1 MREREVA
8 TCGEILS
15 IACDLGWV
23 EDLVEE
29 ALAGETEPSGA
40 NPTLSVH
47 VESARD
53 AFDVVGWEPLTRS
66 AWARGGNV
74 VIEDACSSGFD
85 LCLRGDVDRIEFVV
99 RWRPRLRGHAAATL
113 LRTRFILL
121 TRAVLLQYPALWRA
135 TIRGRA
141 PLHAVVCTAGQATPM
156 LAGPAGVGK
165 STLLQKELAAGGRA
179 ISDNVCVSDGA
190 TAWGLVEPLRVE
202 GAEGRAVTH
211 GRRETTMTRREES
224 LTPDLLVALRRDDL
238 DSPTVRTCGAATT
251 TRSLVAGTYMAG
263 ELRRF
268 WGFAATLA
276 AGTGLGPAHPPVD
289 SIAAALASRLPAV
302 EIVLPRQPGV
312 RLADLLNRAE
322 VTA

>member
-1 MREREVA
+1 MRERKVA
-8 TCGEILS
+8 TCGEQLS

-23 EDLVEE
+23 EDLVDE
-29 ALAGETEPSGA
+29 ALTGETTSSAA

-47 VESARD
+47 VESRRD
-53 AFDVVGWEPLTRS
+53 AFDVAGWEPVTRG

-85 LCLRGDVDRIEFVV
+85 LCLRGDVDRIEFVL
-99 RWRPRLRGHAAATL
+99 RWRPRLRGQAAATL

-121 TRAVLLQYPALWRA
+121 ARAVLLQYPALWRA

-141 PLHAVVCTAGQATPM
+141 PLHAVVCTAGKSTPM
-156 LAGPAGVGK
+156 VAGPGGVGK
-165 STLLQKELAAGGRA
+165 STLLQKELAAGGSA
-179 ISDNVCVSDGA
+179 ISDNVCVSDGT
-190 TAWGLVEPLRVE
+190 TAWGLLEPMRIE
-202 GAEGRAVTH
+202 GGQGRAVTH
-211 GRRETTMTRREES
+211 GRREIRISRRAES
-224 LTPDLLVALRRDDL
+224 KKPDVLVALRRDDV
-238 DSPTVRTCGAATT
+238 DTPTVRTCDAATT
-251 TRSLVAGTYMAG
+251 ARSLVGGTYMAG

-268 WGFAATLA
+268 WAFAATLA
-276 AGTGLGPAHPPVD
+276 AGTGLGPAHPPVE

-302 EIVLPRQPGV
+302 EIVLSRQPGV

>member
-1 MREREVA
+1 MRERRVA
-8 TCGEILS
+8 TCGELLS

-23 EDLVEE
+23 EDLIEE
-29 ALAGETEPSGA
+29 ALAGEAEPSA
-40 NPTLSVH
+40 ASPTLSVQ
-47 VESARD
+47 VEQTSAG
-53 AFDVVGWEPLTRS
+53 FDVAGWEPVTRG

-85 LCLRGDVDRIEFVV
+85 LCLRGDVDRIEFAV
-99 RWRPRLRGHAAATL
+99 RWRGSLRGTAAATL

-121 TRAVLLQYPALWRA
+121 ARAVLLQYPAMWRA

-141 PLHAVVCTAGQATPM
+141 PLHAVVCTAGRATPM
-156 LAGPAGVGK
+156 LAGPGGVGK
-165 STLLQKELAAGGRA
+165 STLLRQELAAGGRA
-179 ISDNVCVSDGA
+179 ISDNVCVSDGV
-190 TAWGLVEPLRVE
+190 TAWGLVEPMRVE
-202 GAEGRAVTH
+202 RGEGRAVTH
-211 GRRETTMTRREES
+211 GRRESRMTHREEW
-224 LTPDLLVALRRDDL
+224 LRPDLLVALRRDDL
-238 DSPTVRTCGAATT
+238 DTAAVRTCDAATSA
-251 TRSLVAGTYMAG
+251 RSLVAGTYTAG

-276 AGTGLGPAHPPVD
+276 AGTGLGPAHPPVE
-289 SIAAALASRLPAV
+289 SIASALASRLPAV